1 MNTASVKPDPNRVDE
16 ALPEDLRLRRFT
28 YLDDGVTRVRVK
40 HNPCK
45 ALWHNPTVRWDGTIN
60 SCVYDFDGTH
70 VLGDLRRE
78 PFARIWSGARYAD
91 MRRRFRTDW
100 ERIDI
105 CSRCTYAFA
114 GGNYTDV
121 VADTWFFPENGV
133 GAPEAP
139 LQPPSARPD
148 VAGELAG

>member
-40 HNPCK
+40 DNPCK